1 MNDIIKQGKTEHE
14 LSPLAFAPKSFDEL
28 IRFSE
33 VVCKTNLCPQAYRGK
48 VHEAVAAIMHG
59 AELGLMPMQA
69 LNSVAVVNG
78 QTTVYGPTAL
88 ALVKNQWL
96 WDESKHQ
103 EYFRI
108 HDEEVKIGDLGPA
121 ENWHVELTAVCVM
134 GRRDGA
140 PQEGS
145 FSVGQ
150 AKDAGLWSRQSKGG
164 QSMPWSAYPS
174 DMLMWKARARAM
186 RSVFPGALRGLGVMQ
201 DLQGETIDITPQ
213 KPEPAAIEAPKKG
226 TEGLKAK
233 VRQAKAGGSD
243 LGQAKAPDPPVPL
256 TPQTIFDAEVWNKR
270 LNELYKA
277 KASKVEF
284 RNLMADAQRDC
295 TDKDVLELCTER
307 WGKALDVLEA
317 DA

>member
-1 MNDIIKQGKTEHE
+1 MNDIMKNEAESHE
-14 LSPLAFAPKSFDEL
+14 LSPLAFAPKDFDQL
-28 IRFSE
+28 IRFAE

-48 VHEAVAAIMHG
+48 AHEAIAAIMHG

-78 QTTVYGPTAL
+78 QTTVYGATAL

-103 EYFRI
+103 EYLRI

-121 ENWHVELTAVCVM
+121 ETWPAELTAVCVM

-164 QSMPWSAYPS
+164 QSMPWSAYPG
-174 DMLMWKARARAM
+174 DMLMWKARARAI
-186 RSVFPGALRGLGVMQ
+186 RSVFPGALRGLQVMQ
-201 DLQGETIDITPQ
+201 DMQGETIDITPQ
-213 KPEPAAIEAPKKG
+213 KPEPAAIEAPKRG

-233 VRQAKAGGSD
+233 VRQS
-243 LGQAKAPDPPVPL
+243 KAPDPPVPL
-256 TPQTIFDAEVWNKR
+256 PKETIFDAEAWNRR
-270 LNELYKA
+270 LEELYKG

-295 TDKDVLELCTER
+295 VDKDVLELCTER
-307 WGKALDVLEA
+307 WGKALDALEE
-317 DA
+317 DK